1 MGFTLGIVPLTIV
14 EDINL
19 SIPNEVSTIED
30 NRGSFNI
37 LIIIANYFINIEDNR
52 GSFNILIIIA
62 NYFISN

>member
-1 MGFTLGIVPLTIV
+1 MVFTLGIVPLTIV

-37 LIIIANYFINIEDNR
+37 LIIIANYFLCYDWICITITTKDNE
-52 GSFNILIIIA
+52 N
-62 NYFISN
+62 

>member
-37 LIIIANYFINIEDNR
+37 LIIIANYFISQDSE
-52 GSFNILIIIA
+52 LT
-62 NYFISN
+62 